1 LEKIQLKVIIF
12 TLYRT
17 YPLTAGRMMT
27 FGKFCIFIDGA
38 NLHYTLKNLQLY
50 LDYRRLLTY
59 FRTQGTLVRAYYLTA
74 LLDYPDTPEWLV
86 RLIDWLEYN
95 NFTVITKRAQ
105 RFTRYLP
112 TGDDYLPVTEVK
124 GNINVELAVE
134 AFYASR
140 YCDTI
145 VIVSG
150 NGELVPLVTYLQ
162 KRGCQVVVVSSAQ
175 TSDTTIATDLVRQA
189 DMFLDLATLRPHIQM
204 AERVVPASARP
215 DTEAEVGVGEGQ
227 EVAAEEEEATG
238 KGFLVWDDA
247 ETDIPAGDTPD

>member
-1 LEKIQLKVIIF
+1 
-12 TLYRT
+12 
-17 YPLTAGRMMT
+17 MMN

-38 NLHYTLKNLQLY
+38 NLHYTLRDLRFQ
-50 LDYRRLLTY
+50 LDYRRMLTY
-59 FRTQGTLVRAYYLTA
+59 FRTHGTLVRAYYLTA

-105 RFTRYLP
+105 RFTRFLP
-112 TGDDYLPVTEVK
+112 TGNDTIAVTEVK

-145 VIVSG
+145 VICSG
-150 NGELVPLVTYLQ
+150 NGELIPLVAFLQ

-175 TSDTTIATDLVRQA
+175 TSETVIATDLVRRA
-189 DMFLDLATLRPHIQM
+189 DLFLDLSTLRSHIEMPRRTVTQYARRDAD
-204 AERVVPASARP
+204 AEPAAQQDSTA
-215 DTEAEVGVGEGQ
+215 AGE
-227 EVAAEEEEATG
+227 EIESG
-238 KGFLVWDDA
+238 KGFLVWDEAQPDRLA
-247 ETDIPAGDTPD
+247 RDTPDEGCAGPPAV